1 MSRTDPD
8 PTVRP
13 PQDDVLVRR
22 PARGQEAGGVP
33 RRLVAGV
40 LTAPALFLLLLGAGG
55 GWAPTEPVWT
65 AVVAAAA
72 LVGAITLAS
81 YVPLRGEGLRT
92 TLGCSPCAAASA
104 LTVLGAAFVLG
115 SGPHQ
120 ASMAVVALGLVA
132 FGLYQRRTGT
142 GTSCPG

>member
-8 PTVRP
+8 PTVTP
-13 PQDDVLVRR
+13 PQDDVLARR
-22 PARGQEAGGVP
+22 PARGQAGDVP
-33 RRLVAGV
+33 RRLVVGA

-65 AVVAAAA
+65 ALVGGAA
-72 LVGAITLAS
+72 LVGATTLAS
-81 YVPLRGEGLRT
+81 YVPLRGEGVRS